1 MPLDLTKLSVGEAT
15 PAVVHPRDIFTALP
29 TKAAKYQY
37 PRDVQTQIWN
47 AWYAARSRRDNVI
60 KMNTGAGK
68 TVVGL
73 LILRSCLAERIGPA
87 VYVAPDN
94 YLVRQVI
101 SEAAALGIECTDDAY
116 SGRFLAGQS
125 VLVAN
130 VHKLINGRSVF
141 SQRNQGT
148 RVPIGSIVVDDV
160 HACLGTAEAQFTI
173 TLTSDAPLYGR
184 LLTLFRDDLTHQ
196 SSTTILD
203 VEAHEPG
210 KVMLVPYWAW
220 SAKQPQVTALL
231 HAERDSDALK
241 FSWPLLKDVLSQCQC
256 TFGGGKVEITSRC
269 LPIDVILSFAEAKR
283 RIFMSATLADDS
295 ILVTHF
301 DVAPEAAAAPLVP
314 ATSSDVGD
322 RLILVPQEMNP
333 TLEDEE
339 LKALVAEVASTVN
352 VVVLVPSGYRA
363 AFWEEK
369 AALTLT
375 ADTMSDGV
383 ARLKAGHVGLVVV
396 VNKYDGVDL
405 PDDACRLLVL
415 DGIPDVRRGIDRLEE
430 SVLYGSPEQ
439 LARVMQ
445 RIEQGMGRGVRSSE
459 DRCAVLLMGRSLTRY
474 LYVEGALSKLTPAT
488 KAQFELSQRIAQQVR
503 GGGIADLRDAVNLV
517 LQRDATW
524 IQLSRNTLLQVHYEA
539 AGLVSDIARRQR
551 LAFHATVLRD
561 YRQAARYLQEAVNGA
576 PAPRVRGWLKQQ
588 LAEVVHQYD
597 VVESQQI
604 LKSAQSDNRLVL
616 RPVDGIS
623 YIRLPGGTTNQA
635 NAVSEFV
642 RERYENRNQLLVD
655 VYAQLEILTF
665 YPGTAEAFEGAVAWL
680 AYPLGYTSQRPEK
693 EYGHGPDVLWSLGA
707 LRYFVIECK
716 NGVTNGIINKSDA
729 NQIAGSANWFRTQY
743 DASCKA
749 IPLLIHP
756 VATLHDAAAP
766 ADGLR
771 ILEVE
776 GLHRLKAAVRQF
788 AMFLTSGDVWPT
800 PVTIAR
806 SLQQHL
812 LTSDAFMATYT
823 VAPKRRP

>member
-1 MPLDLTKLSVGEAT
+1 MALDLTKISVGDAT
-15 PAVVHPRDIFTALP
+15 PSIVHPRDIFTALP

-37 PRDVQTQIWN
+37 PRDVQAHIWN
-47 AWYAARSRRDNVI
+47 AWYASRSQRDNVI

-73 LILRSCLAERIGPA
+73 LILRSCLAERMGPA
-87 VYVAPDN
+87 VYIAPDN
-94 YLVRQVI
+94 YLVRQVL
-101 SEAAALGIECTDDAY
+101 SEATALGIECTDDAY
-116 SGRFLAGQS
+116 AGRFLAGES
-125 VLVAN
+125 ILVAN

-141 SQRNQGT
+141 GQRDQGI
-148 RVPIGSIVVDDV
+148 RVPIGSIVVDDA
-160 HACLGTAEAQFTI
+160 HACLATAESQFTI
-173 TLTSDAPLYGR
+173 TLTSDSPAYGT
-184 LLTLFRDDLTHQ
+184 LLALFKDDLAHQ
-196 SSTTILD
+196 SATTFLD

-220 SAKQPQVTALL
+220 ATKQSQVTSLL
-231 HAERDSDALK
+231 HAHRDSEALK

-301 DVAPEAAAAPLVP
+301 DVSPEAAAAPLVP

-339 LKALVAEVASTVN
+339 LKALVADVATTVN

-363 AFWEEK
+363 AFWEDK

-375 ADTMSDGV
+375 AESMAAGV
-383 ARLKAGHVGLVVV
+383 ARLKAEHVGLVVV

-474 LYVEGALSKLTPAT
+474 LYVDGALSRLTPAT
-488 KAQFELSQRIAQQVR
+488 KAQFELSQRIAQQAR
-503 GGGIADLRDAVNLV
+503 GGGLADLREAIDLV
-517 LQRDATW
+517 LQRDPTW
-524 IQLSRNTLLQVHYEA
+524 IQLSRNTLLQVHYETT
-539 AGLVSDIARRQR
+539 GRVSDIAKRQR
-551 LAFHATVLRD
+551 LAFNATVLRD
-561 YRQAARYLQEAVNGA
+561 YQQAAEHLQEAVNITT
-576 PAPRVRGWLKQQ
+576 APRVRGWLKQQ
-588 LAEVVHQYD
+588 LAEVVHQFD
-597 VVESQQI
+597 AVESQHI
-604 LKSAQSDNRLVL
+604 LKSAQSENRLVL

-623 YIRLPGGTTNQA
+623 YTRLAGATTNQA
-635 NAVSEFV
+635 NTLLESV
-642 RERYENRNQLLVD
+642 RQRYENRNQLLVD
-655 VYAQLEILTF
+655 VYAQLELLTF
-665 YPGTAEAFEGAVAWL
+665 YPGTAEVFESAIAWL
-680 AYPLGYTSQRPEK
+680 ALPLGYISQRPEK
-693 EYGHGPDVLWSLGA
+693 EYGHGPDVLWSLGE

-716 NGVTNGIINKSDA
+716 NGVTNGIVNKSDA

-743 DASCKA
+743 DA
-749 IPLLIHP
+749 
-756 VATLHDAAAP
+756 
-766 ADGLR
+766 
-771 ILEVE
+771 
-776 GLHRLKAAVRQF
+776 
-788 AMFLTSGDVWPT
+788 
-800 PVTIAR
+800 
-806 SLQQHL
+806 
-812 LTSDAFMATYT
+812 
-823 VAPKRRP
+823 